1 MSDDN
6 LDFDAWLAGA
16 SITTTS
22 VEIWQDGSLKSRYED
37 WQRRYGLAKRLD
49 DLGEATLGETSPLA
63 ALEAEGEKLLEDI
76 EQSRTVWHLRGLT
89 ADDGRAIVAAFPD
102 AEVPDGLAFTEQPP
116 RAATAPTEAQAKAF
130 SQGYEAWLKRQ
141 EQWVDDHRA
150 DLEAYGEAVRQVTL
164 HRGAEEIV
172 RALVSIEQH
181 GQVVADRVTAEQIL
195 RLPAMIG
202 EPQVKVITD
211 AIRRASTEIP
221 EVPVGPL
228 SHGSGSDPE

>member
-22 VEIWQDGSLKSRYED
+22 VEIWQDGGLKSRYED

-63 ALEAEGEKLLEDI
+63 ALEAEGEKLLEAI

-116 RAATAPTEAQAKAF
+116 RVATAPTEAQAKAF
-130 SQGYEAWLKRQ
+130 SQG
-141 EQWVDDHRA
+141 
-150 DLEAYGEAVRQVTL
+150 
-164 HRGAEEIV
+164 
-172 RALVSIEQH
+172 
-181 GQVVADRVTAEQIL
+181 
-195 RLPAMIG
+195 
-202 EPQVKVITD
+202 
-211 AIRRASTEIP
+211 
-221 EVPVGPL
+221 
-228 SHGSGSDPE
+228 

>member
-1 MSDDN
+1 MT
-6 LDFDAWLAGA
+6 G
-16 SITTTS
+16 
-22 VEIWQDGSLKSRYED
+22 
-37 WQRRYGLAKRLD
+37 
-49 DLGEATLGETSPLA
+49 
-63 ALEAEGEKLLEDI
+63 
-76 EQSRTVWHLRGLT
+76 
-89 ADDGRAIVAAFPD
+89 
-102 AEVPDGLAFTEQPP
+102 
-116 RAATAPTEAQAKAF
+116 
-130 SQGYEAWLKRQ
+130 
-141 EQWVDDHRA
+141 
-150 DLEAYGEAVRQVTL
+150 QVTL